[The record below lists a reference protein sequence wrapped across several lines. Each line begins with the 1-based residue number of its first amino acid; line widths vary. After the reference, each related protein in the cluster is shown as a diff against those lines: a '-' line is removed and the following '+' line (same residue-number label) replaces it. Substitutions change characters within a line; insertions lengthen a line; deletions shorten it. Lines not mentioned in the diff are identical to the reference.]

1 LQEEFN
7 LPVEKIKFQK
17 ELAALLPD
25 PLYILYSQIKAF
37 IEACGKRIITIVF
50 LLKIPCLTLFII
62 FLLSRSNNAD
72 IN

>member
-7 LPVEKIKFQK
+7 LPVEKIQFQK

-37 IEACGKRIITIVF
+37 IEACGKRI
-50 LLKIPCLTLFII
+50 
-62 FLLSRSNNAD
+62 
-72 IN
+72 